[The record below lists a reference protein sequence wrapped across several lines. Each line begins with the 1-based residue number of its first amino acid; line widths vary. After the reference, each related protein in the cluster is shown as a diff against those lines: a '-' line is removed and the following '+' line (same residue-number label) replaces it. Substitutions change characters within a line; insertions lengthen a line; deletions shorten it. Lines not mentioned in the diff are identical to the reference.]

1 MSNAKR
7 QKPVFHRFGT
17 VDFVETGST
26 GTNLVGYGT
35 SVCAA
40 GIFTLDPP
48 SAAGTHKM
56 LILTSSNAEV
66 QTGSSATVF
75 LNSTFNRIS
84 ASTELNDTVF
94 VPLIGGSTAAWY
106 VDSALQVQLS
116 TAGILN
122 AYTIAATTHA

>member
-1 MSNAKR
+1 MSNSKR
-7 QKPVFHRFGT
+7 QRAVFHRFGAI
-17 VDFVETGST
+17 DYVETGST
-26 GTNLVGYGT
+26 ATNLVGYGT

-48 SAAGTHKM
+48 QKAGTRKT

-75 LNSTFNRIS
+75 TNSTFNRIS
-84 ASTELNDTVF
+84 ASTELNDSVF
-94 VPLIGGSTAAWY
+94 VPLIGASTAAWY

-122 AYTIAATTHA
+122 AYTIAASTQA